1 MTKTNLINN
10 KRFAYLHT
18 LVDNTFKS
26 ICEKSNNGDETEK
39 NREEG
44 KRKFWKV
51 LREKENDA
59 IASIRVHYKFKT
71 SKSKLV
77 WRMRCANFE

>member
-26 ICEKSNNGDETEK
+26 IREKSNNGDETEK
-39 NREEG
+39 
-44 KRKFWKV
+44 KIHKTVKQ
-51 LREKENDA
+51 ND
-59 IASIRVHYKFKT
+59 
-71 SKSKLV
+71 
-77 WRMRCANFE
+77 